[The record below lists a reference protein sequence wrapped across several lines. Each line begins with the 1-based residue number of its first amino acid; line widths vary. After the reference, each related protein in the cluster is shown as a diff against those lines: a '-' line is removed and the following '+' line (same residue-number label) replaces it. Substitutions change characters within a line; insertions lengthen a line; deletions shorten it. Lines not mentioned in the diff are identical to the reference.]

1 MGNSFNSKVEGQG
14 KVLFKITSETELIL
28 NDVMHAIEICKN
40 LVSSS
45 RLVKKLSGSVFSFD
59 CASSSKQVYWAWVL
73 ERFGFQR
80 PPSS

>member
-28 NDVMHAIEICKN
+28 NDVMHVIEICKN

-45 RLVKKLSGSVFSFD
+45 RLVKKLV
-59 CASSSKQVYWAWVL
+59 
-73 ERFGFQR
+73 
-80 PPSS
+80 